1 MMLLGLSHLY
11 DGWMELESDPG
22 LFTLLLEDFGVK
34 GRQVEEIYDISK
46 SADEKTF
53 GFILLFRWM
62 EERRA
67 RRQTSDKDSFL
78 MDEEEVNSIFFAQQV
93 VPNSC
98 ATHALVS
105 ILLNCCDVD
114 LGPTLTNFKHHVE
127 GMNPENKGLAIGNTA
142 ELAWAHNSHAAQQA
156 HRVQERPMVGLPV
169 GRSAAETFH
178 YVSYVPI
185 NGRLFELDG
194 LKPGPID
201 HGPWGADEEWT
212 DKFRRVISD
221 RLGIATSGQPY
232 HDIRFNLMSVVS
244 DRRITLTRRLKLLKD
259 DIWWLHRL
267 GQRDSAAAPAD
278 GGGPGAEPPRPL
290 SAELRA
296 HLAREPGGAGSDS
309 ELRQAAAEWP
319 AGRRAAVQTA
329 LHHDARALEE
339 RLRDE
344 LDKRKKYQ
352 VEASRRTH
360 DYDPFIT
367 TYLSMLA
374 AEGLLGEMVQQQM
387 YPSKYRIIE
396 KQDCKGKRKGRKRK

>member
-1 MMLLGLSHLY
+1 MLLGLSHLY

-34 GRQVEEIYDISK
+34 GLQVEEIYDISK

-53 GFILLFRWM
+53 GYILLFRWM

-67 RRQTSDKDSFL
+67 RRQTCDKDSFL

-156 HRVQERPMVGLPV
+156 HRVQERPAVGLPV

-201 HGPWGADEEWT
+201 HGPWAAGEEWT

-244 DRRITLTRRLKLLKD
+244 DRRITLTRRLSSLKA
-259 DIWWLHRL
+259 DIWWLYRS
-267 GQRDSAAAPAD
+267 GQREPEEAADA
-278 GGGPGAEPPRPL
+278 RPL
-290 SAELRA
+290 SAA
-296 HLAREPGGAGSDS
+296 AR
-309 ELRQAAAEWP
+309 WP
-319 AGRRAAVQTA
+319 AERRGAVHSLLQR
-329 LHHDARALEE
+329 DARLLEE

-374 AEGLLGEMVQQQM
+374 AEGLLGELVQQQM

-396 KQDCKGKRKGRKRK
+396 KQECKGKRKGRKRK